1 MFSFQYSVLVELSA
15 SGYSILTK
23 VRLDIV
29 TIFPEIAASP
39 LAASIIGK
47 AQQRGLVDLRVHNL
61 RDWARDKHRTTDD
74 MPYGGSQGMVMKC
87 EPFFAAVEEL
97 RQEANPQSAICNPK
111 SHVILLSPGG
121 RPFTQQI
128 AEEYARLDH
137 LILLC
142 GHYEGVDQRV
152 IDHLVDDEIS
162 IGDYVLTNGALAA
175 AVVAD
180 AVIRLLPGVLGDEKS
195 APDDSFSSGR
205 LEFPQYTRPV
215 EFRGWRVPDVLLSG
229 HHAEIAR
236 WRREQSLAKT
246 HRVRPDL
253 LKPSDDAP

>member
-1 MFSFQYSVLVELSA
+1 M
-15 SGYSILTK
+15 
-23 VRLDIV
+23 RLDIV
-29 TIFPEIAASP
+29 TIFPEIAAGP

-74 MPYGGSQGMVMKC
+74 TPYGGSQGMVMKC

-97 RQEANPQSAICNPK
+97 KADCK
-111 SHVILLSPGG
+111 SEVENLKSRVVLLSPGG
-121 RPFTQQI
+121 RPFTQQL
-128 AEEYARLDH
+128 AEEYARLPH

-152 IDHLVDDEIS
+152 IDHLVDEEIS

-180 AVIRLLPGVLGDEKS
+180 AVIRLLPGVLGDENS

-215 EFRGWRVPDVLLSG
+215 EFRGWRVPEVLLSG

-246 HRVRPDL
+246 RRVRPDL